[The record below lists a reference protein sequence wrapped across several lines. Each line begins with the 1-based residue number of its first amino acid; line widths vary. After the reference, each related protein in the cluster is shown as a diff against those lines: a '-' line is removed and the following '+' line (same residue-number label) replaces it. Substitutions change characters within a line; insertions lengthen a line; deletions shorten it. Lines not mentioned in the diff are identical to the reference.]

1 MKQKLKSFFKNFNW
15 SDLYLLVFFTPL
27 IINPWGFSYF
37 ELPKVSY
44 FTIILS
50 LSSFAWI
57 VWLLKNKKSSI
68 CYNKAAMVI
77 AALWLL
83 SLIIS
88 TIHSIAPQ
96 RSLWGSYERVQGLIT
111 LVAYLG
117 HWFLLQQYLT
127 SENKYLK
134 VLKTIFWVG
143 VIAAF
148 YSFFQKFNIYLFN
161 GEQNPAYV
169 GRVFSTLGQPNFL
182 GQFLLFPIW
191 ISYYFF
197 QKKTY
202 PKPLLIITSVILLGS
217 FVLTENR
224 ASWLALIISAG
235 FLVAHEQKLRKWK
248 YLIIGLLVAL
258 FTTFIVFVAPTTRSL
273 QTRFFLWQSLVQ
285 LIPMSPI
292 FGNGLE
298 TITLTYPSVH
308 NPAIA
313 KYESINS
320 LADNAH
326 NLPLEILLTQGL
338 FGILIFFTVIYG
350 IIKIVSQTK
359 EKQKEIKFAYI
370 ALIAFFITCFFS
382 FPATSDALIAYTFI
396 ALITTHAKN
405 TKVSSAHIKALS
417 VVLGILIIVTCTY
430 YSTTLIRSDMSLSKA
445 IDGMANRDISKSAA
459 GFAEALKINPHQ
471 STISTLAGLTYMN
484 MEESS
489 DKLFSSTS
497 LELLKQSLY
506 FNGNKYY
513 QDYLNIG
520 QWLESQKRY
529 PEALEYFTGA
539 EQLAP
544 QIPLIQ
550 FLEAKVF
557 AESQDLNQAILHLEK
572 FFTIIPETWKNIDVQ
587 DFAAKEEY
595 RIFMKTNPMIKEAL
609 QLTVAI
615 HQQNGDTQ
623 KANYYATYIK

>member
-1 MKQKLKSFFKNFNW
+1 MKQKLKSYLKNFTW
-15 SDLYLLVFFTPL
+15 SDLYLLIFLTPL

-50 LSSFAWI
+50 LSSFTWI

-68 CYNKAAMVI
+68 RYNKAAMVI

-83 SLIIS
+83 SLVIS

-127 SENKYLK
+127 SENKYQK

-148 YSFFQKFNIYLFN
+148 YSFFQKFNIYLFS
-161 GEQNPAYV
+161 GEKNPAYV

-191 ISYYFF
+191 INYYFF

-202 PKPLLIITSVILLGS
+202 PKYLLITTFAILLGS

-224 ASWLALIISAG
+224 ASWLALIISSG
-235 FLVAHEQKLRKWK
+235 FLVAHEQKLKKWK
-248 YLIIGLLVAL
+248 YLILGLLIAL
-258 FTTFIVFVAPTTRSL
+258 FTTFIVFIAPTTRSL

-285 LIPMSPI
+285 LIPVSPI

-298 TITLTYPSVH
+298 TITLTYPLVH
-308 NPAIA
+308 NTAIA

-338 FGILIFFTVIYG
+338 FGLLVLVAAAYG
-350 IIKIVSQTK
+350 ITKIISQNK
-359 EKQKEIKFAYI
+359 EKRIEMQFAGV

-396 ALITTHAKN
+396 ALITSHAKS
-405 TKVSSAHIKALS
+405 TKVSHQGQK
-417 VVLGILIIVTCTY
+417 ILASIFFLLVI
-430 YSTTLIRSDMSLSKA
+430 TTFIYFSQMLIRGDMA
-445 IDGMANRDISKSAA
+445 EGQAVEGMVTRNTLKTSKS
-459 GFAEALKINPHQ
+459 FAEAIKINPHQ
-471 STISTLAGLTYMN
+471 SSINTLAALTYMN
-484 MEESS
+484 IPESS
-489 DKLFSSTS
+489 DNLFSNTS
-497 LELLKQSLY
+497 LELLKLSSS
-506 FNGNKYY
+506 FNGDKYY

-529 PEALEYFTGA
+529 KEAMDYFNGA
-539 EQLAP
+539 KQLAP
-544 QIPLIQ
+544 QVPLIP
-550 FLEAKVF
+550 FLEAKVL
-557 AESQDLNQAILHLEK
+557 AESNNPKEALSHLET
-572 FFTIIPETWKNIDVQ
+572 FFNMVPDTWKKIDAK
-587 DFAAKEEY
+587 DFATKEEY
-595 RIFMKTNPMIKEAL
+595 RIFMKTNPIIKEAL

-615 HQQNGDTQ
+615 HLQNSDTQ
-623 KANYYATYIK
+623 KANYYSTYIK